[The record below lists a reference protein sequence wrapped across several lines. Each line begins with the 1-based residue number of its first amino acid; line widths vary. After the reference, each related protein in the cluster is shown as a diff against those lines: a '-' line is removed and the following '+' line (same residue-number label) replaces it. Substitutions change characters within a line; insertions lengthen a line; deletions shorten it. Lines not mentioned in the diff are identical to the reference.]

1 MLNVSRF
8 SATVR
13 LLVGSVLNIHMGAPK
28 VYVSIVNETQAN
40 QLLSHARFGH
50 QHNLLPFLY
59 KKPFIYLRAKQ

>member
-1 MLNVSRF
+1 MNNKIKNVVECFRF

-50 QHNLLPFLY
+50 
-59 KKPFIYLRAKQ
+59 

>member
-1 MLNVSRF
+1 MKFHSFFNNKIKNVVECFRF

-50 QHNLLPFLY
+50 
-59 KKPFIYLRAKQ
+59 